1 MRTKTVTLALA
12 ASALVAAPLAAQ
24 AADRSAAPISDE
36 SELAGG
42 ASRLLILAVVAA
54 AIFAG
59 IELTGDDEPVSP

>member
-1 MRTKTVTLALA
+1 MRTNIVTLALA
-12 ASALVAAPLAAQ
+12 ASALVAAPIAAQ

-54 AIFAG
+54 AIVAG
-59 IELTGDDEPVSP
+59 IEISDNDDPVSP

>member
-1 MRTKTVTLALA
+1 MRTNIVTLGLA
-12 ASALVAAPLAAQ
+12 ATALVAAHLAAQ

-42 ASRLLILAVVAA
+42 ASRILILAVVAA

-59 IELTGDDEPVSP
+59 IEISDNDDPVSP

>member
-12 ASALVAAPLAAQ
+12 ASALAAAPIAAQ

-42 ASRLLILAVVAA
+42 VSQLLILALVGA
-54 AIFAG
+54 AIFVG
-59 IELTGDDEPVSP
+59 IEVSDDDGPVSP

>member
-36 SELAGG
+36 SEMGG
-42 ASRLLILAVVAA
+42 ASRLVVLLVVAA
-54 AIFAG
+54 AIYAG
-59 IELTGDDEPVSP
+59 IELSDEDPVSP

>member
-1 MRTKTVTLALA
+1 MRKNIVTLGLA
-12 ASALVAAPLAAQ
+12 ATALVAAPLAAQ

-42 ASRLLILAVVAA
+42 ASRILILAVVAA

-59 IELTGDDEPVSP
+59 IEISDNDDPVSP

>member
-1 MRTKTVTLALA
+1 MRTNIVTLGLA
-12 ASALVAAPLAAQ
+12 ATALVAAPIAAQ

-42 ASRLLILAVVAA
+42 ASRILILAVVAA

-59 IELTGDDEPVSP
+59 IEISDNDDPVSP

>member
-1 MRTKTVTLALA
+1 MRTNIVTLALA
-12 ASALVAAPLAAQ
+12 ASALVAAPIAAQ

-54 AIFAG
+54 AIYAG
-59 IELTGDDEPVSP
+59 IEISDNDDPVSP

>member
-1 MRTKTVTLALA
+1 MRSNIVTLGLA
-12 ASALVAAPLAAQ
+12 ATALVAAPLAAQ

-42 ASRLLILAVVAA
+42 ASRILILAVVAA

-59 IELTGDDEPVSP
+59 IEISDNDDPVSP

>member
-1 MRTKTVTLALA
+1 MRTNIVTLGLA
-12 ASALVAAPLAAQ
+12 ATSLVAAPIAAQ

-42 ASRLLILAVVAA
+42 ASQILILAVVAA

-59 IELTGDDEPVSP
+59 IEISGDDEPASP

>member
-1 MRTKTVTLALA
+1 MRTNIVTLGLA
-12 ASALVAAPLAAQ
+12 ATALVAAPIAAQ

-42 ASRLLILAVVAA
+42 ASQILILAVVAA

-59 IELTGDDEPVSP
+59 IEISGDDDPGSP

>member
-1 MRTKTVTLALA
+1 MRTNIVTLGLA
-12 ASALVAAPLAAQ
+12 ATALVAAPLAAQ

-42 ASRLLILAVVAA
+42 ASRILILAVVAA

-59 IELTGDDEPVSP
+59 IEISDNDDPVSP

>member
-1 MRTKTVTLALA
+1 MRTNIVTLGLA
-12 ASALVAAPLAAQ
+12 ATALVAAPIAAQ

-42 ASRLLILAVVAA
+42 ASQILILAVVAA

-59 IELTGDDEPVSP
+59 IEISGDDEPASP

>member
-1 MRTKTVTLALA
+1 MRTNIVTLGLA
-12 ASALVAAPLAAQ
+12 ATALVAAPLAAQ

-42 ASRLLILAVVAA
+42 ASQILILAVVAA

-59 IELTGDDEPVSP
+59 IEISGDDDPVSP

>member
-1 MRTKTVTLALA
+1 MRTNIVTLGLA
-12 ASALVAAPLAAQ
+12 ATALVAAPIAAQ

-42 ASRLLILAVVAA
+42 ASQVLIAVVAA

-59 IELTGDDEPVSP
+59 IEISGDDDPVSP

>member
-1 MRTKTVTLALA
+1 MRTNIVTLGLA
-12 ASALVAAPLAAQ
+12 ATALVAAPIAAQ

-42 ASRLLILAVVAA
+42 ASQILILAVVAA

-59 IELTGDDEPVSP
+59 IEISGDDEPAGP